1 MDEQIKQID
10 ELLKV
15 LSRQASYGDSRAANL
30 VPVYKELRQSYVMQM
45 TLNQRIN
52 DIQAKLDNSLDKP
65 FVEGIIAYH
74 NDIVKGFK
82 ERSEA
87 AEEWVK
93 TAENTM
99 DYQAGLITE
108 LGVRAEAAERL
119 NVTLLKNLEDA
130 AHALTDVRRFVQAK
144 WMSVADLPSEEAV
157 LFDGPEPKHEA
168 NAIIAALN
176 RVAEYYEKE

>member
-30 VPVYKELRQSYVMQM
+30 VPVYKELRQAYVTQM
-45 TLNQRIN
+45 AMEQRIK
-52 DIQAKLDNSLDKP
+52 DMQEKLDHSMGNDSVK
-65 FVEGIIAYH
+65 GIIAYQ
-74 NDIVKGFK
+74 NEICNGFK
-82 ERSEA
+82 
-87 AEEWVK
+87 
-93 TAENTM
+93 T
-99 DYQAGLITE
+99 
-108 LGVRAEAAERL
+108 RAEAAERL

-130 AHALTDVRRFVQAK
+130 AHALSDVRRFVQAK

-168 NAIIAALN
+168 NAIIAGLN

>member
-30 VPVYKELRQSYVMQM
+30 VPVYKELRQAYV
-45 TLNQRIN
+45 T
-52 DIQAKLDNSLDKP
+52 QAILQK
-65 FVEGIIAYH
+65 
-74 NDIVKGFK
+74 
-82 ERSEA
+82 
-87 AEEWVK
+87 
-93 TAENTM
+93 
-99 DYQAGLITE
+99 
-108 LGVRAEAAERL
+108 
-119 NVTLLKNLEDA
+119 NVEDA
-130 AHALTDVRRFVQAK
+130 AHALTDVRRFVEAK